1 MSAAEGLPEPAP
13 APEPAPDPSVRLFEA
28 ALTAARLF
36 AVDPHGLGGVAL
48 RAQAGP
54 VRDVWLS
61 ALRTLLPALAPIRR
75 VPLHV
80 GEDRLLG
87 GLDLAATLTAGRP
100 VAERGL
106 LAAADGGVL
115 ILAMAERAPGS
126 TVSAVTAAMDRG
138 VVSAERDGLTLRH
151 PARFGVVALDEGIG
165 EDEGLP
171 AALLDRQAFR
181 LDLER
186 VAPSD
191 AVVAEAVIE
200 AEGGEAVAEAR
211 GRLARVTVGDDVAE
225 ALASTALALGID
237 SLRAVILALRAARA
251 AAALDGAARV
261 SETHARLAAEIVLAP
276 RATQLPMAPEDAA
289 EEDQQ
294 PPDQEPPPPE
304 PPAEQEE
311 PPPENPDDQNQDD
324 QRQPETMPDLDELIL
339 AAAAAA
345 IPPNLLAQLQ
355 LNRDRRSPGRGAGK
369 AGAPQQSRSRGRPLG
384 TRRGLPRG
392 GQRLALVDTLRAAAP
407 WQPLR
412 RRERGPLGPDANIDA
427 GKRVEVRPD
436 DCRITRFKQRTE
448 TTVVFV
454 VDASGST
461 AFNRLAE
468 AKGAVELLLADCYVR
483 RESVALIAFRG
494 TGAELLLPPTR
505 SLTRAKRSLAGLP
518 GGGGTPLAA
527 GLEAAADLA
536 DAVSRKGQTPI
547 LILLSDGSGNIGR
560 DGQPGRA
567 AAETDATAAAT
578 RLRLAGHTTLFIDTS
593 PRARPKARELAA
605 AMAARYLALPR
616 ADSLT
621 LSNAVKAG
629 TAALRPTG

>member
-1 MSAAEGLPEPAP
+1 MTAAAGPPTDSRPGA
-13 APEPAPDPSVRLFEA
+13 RLFDA
-28 ALTAARLF
+28 ALVAARLF

-54 VRDVWLS
+54 VRDIWLG
-61 ALRTLLPALAPIRR
+61 ALRRLLPSETPVRR
-75 VPLHV
+75 VPLYV

-87 GLDLAATLTAGRP
+87 GLDLTATLAAGRP

-115 ILAMAERAPGS
+115 ILAMAERAPS
-126 TVSAVTAAMDRG
+126 ATVSAITATMDQGAVR
-138 VVSAERDGLTLRH
+138 AERDGLTLAH
-151 PARFGVVALDEGIG
+151 PGRFGVVALDEGID

-171 AALLDRQAFR
+171 AALLDRLAFC
-181 LDLER
+181 LDLAP

-191 AVVAEAVIE
+191 AVPAEAVIE
-200 AEGGEAVAEAR
+200 AEGSDAVAAAR
-211 GRLARVTVGDDVAE
+211 RRLAAVGMADDVAE
-225 ALASTALALGID
+225 ALASTAVALGID
-237 SLRAVILALRAARA
+237 SLRAVLFALRAARA
-251 AAALDGAARV
+251 AAALTGA
-261 SETHARLAAEIVLAP
+261 ETVGEAEARLAAELVLAP
-276 RATQLPMAPEDAA
+276 RATQLPMPPESEADEQPPPEQEQPPPPPDGPPDAPT
-289 EEDQQ
+289 EEPPDERDDQR
-294 PPDQEPPPPE
+294 PPDQL
-304 PPAEQEE
+304 
-311 PPPENPDDQNQDD
+311 
-324 QRQPETMPDLDELIL
+324 PDLDDLVL

-345 IPPNLLAQLQ
+345 IPPGLLAQLQ
-355 LNRDRRSPGRGAGK
+355 LQRDRRGGGPGK
-369 AGAPQQSRSRGRPLG
+369 AGAVQKSLSRGRPLG

-412 RRERGPLGPDANIDA
+412 RRERGPLAA
-427 GKRVEVRPD
+427 GKKVEVRPD
-436 DCRITRFKQRTE
+436 DCRISRFKQRTE

-468 AKGAVELLLADCYVR
+468 AKGAIELLLADCYVR
-483 RESVALIAFRG
+483 RESVALITFRG
-494 TGAELLLPPTR
+494 TTAELLLPPTR

-527 GLEAAADLA
+527 GLEAAGDLA
-536 DAVSRKGQTPI
+536 DAVSRKGRTPI
-547 LILLSDGSGNIGR
+547 LVLLADGSANIAR
-560 DGQPGRA
+560 DGTAGRP
-567 AAETDATAAAT
+567 AAEADATMAAT

-593 PRARPKARELAA
+593 PRPRPKARELAA

-629 TAALRPTG
+629 TASLRPTG

>member
-1 MSAAEGLPEPAP
+1 MSAAAVSPE
-13 APEPAPDPSVRLFEA
+13 PDPSVRLFEA

-54 VRDVWLS
+54 VRDVWLR
-61 ALRTLLPALAPIRR
+61 ALRILLPALAPIRR

-87 GLDLAATLTAGRP
+87 GLDLAATLSAGRP

-126 TVSAVTAAMDRG
+126 TVSAVTAAMDQG
-138 VVSAERDGLTLRH
+138 VVKAERDGLTLRH

-191 AVVAEAVIE
+191 AVVAEAAIE
-200 AEGGEAVAEAR
+200 AEGGKAVAKAR
-211 GRLARVTVGDDVAE
+211 ARLARVFLGDDVAE
-225 ALASTALALGID
+225 ALASTAVALGID

-251 AAALDGAARV
+251 AAALDGTASV
-261 SETHARLAAEIVLAP
+261 GETHARLAAEIVLAP

-289 EEDQQ
+289 EDQ
-294 PPDQEPPPPE
+294 PPTDQEPPQPE

-311 PPPENPDDQNQDD
+311 PPPENPDDQNRDD
-324 QRQPETMPDLDELIL
+324 QRQPEAMPDLDDLIL

-345 IPPNLLAQLQ
+345 IPPGLLAQLQ
-355 LNRDRRSPGRGAGK
+355 LQRDRRGPGRGAGK

-384 TRRGLPRG
+384 TRCGLPRG

-412 RRERGPLGPDANIDA
+412 RRERGPLAPDAA
-427 GKRVEVRPD
+427 KRVEVRPD

-547 LILLSDGSGNIGR
+547 LILLSDGSGNIAR

-567 AAETDATAAAT
+567 AAEADATTAAT
-578 RLRLAGHTTLFIDTS
+578 RLRQAGHTVLFIDTS
-593 PRARPKARELAA
+593 PRPRPKARELAA
-605 AMAARYLALPR
+605 VMAARYLALPR

-629 TAALRPTG
+629 TAALRTAG

>member
-1 MSAAEGLPEPAP
+1 MSASPAP
-13 APEPAPDPSVRLFEA
+13 PSEPRPGARLFDA
-28 ALTAARLF
+28 ALVAARLL
-36 AVDPHGLGGVAL
+36 AVDPAGLGGVAL

-54 VRDVWLS
+54 VRDIWLE
-61 ALRTLLPALAPIRR
+61 ALRRLLPPLTPMRR

-87 GLDLAATLTAGRP
+87 GLDLAATLAAGRP

-115 ILAMAERAPGS
+115 VLAMAERAQSGTIS
-126 TVSAVTAAMDRG
+126 SITATMDLGAVR
-138 VVSAERDGLTLRH
+138 AERDGLTLVH
-151 PARFGVVALDEGIG
+151 PAHFGVVALDEGIDQ
-165 EDEGLP
+165 DEGLH
-171 AALLDRQAFR
+171 AALLDRLAFR
-181 LDLER
+181 LDL
-186 VAPSD
+186 APVSPSE
-191 AVVAEAVIE
+191 ALPAEAVIE
-200 AEGGEAVAEAR
+200 AEGSDAVAAAR
-211 GRLARVTVGDDVAE
+211 TRLAAVQLGDEVAE

-237 SLRAVILALRAARA
+237 SLRAVLFALRAARA
-251 AAALDGAARV
+251 AAALTGA
-261 SETHARLAAEIVLAP
+261 ETVGETEARLAAELVLAP
-276 RATQLPMAPEDAA
+276 RATQLPMPPESEA
-289 EEDQQ
+289 EDQ
-294 PPDQEPPPPE
+294 PPPEAPPPP
-304 PPAEQEE
+304 PPPDEE
-311 PPPENPDDQNQDD
+311 PEQPQDERDD
-324 QRQPETMPDLDELIL
+324 QRPPDEIPELDDLIL

-345 IPPNLLAQLQ
+345 IPPGLLAQLQ
-355 LNRDRRSPGRGAGK
+355 LQRDRRSPGRGAGK
-369 AGAPQQSRSRGRPLG
+369 AGAVQKSLRRGRPLG

-412 RRERGPLGPDANIDA
+412 RRERGTVATTKKVD
-427 GKRVEVRPD
+427 VRPD
-436 DCRITRFKQRTE
+436 DCRISRFKQRSE

-468 AKGAVELLLADCYVR
+468 AKGAVEILLADCYVR
-483 RESVALIAFRG
+483 RESVALISFRG
-494 TGAELLLPPTR
+494 TTAELLLPPTR

-527 GLEAAADLA
+527 GLEAAAELA
-536 DAVSRKGQTPI
+536 DAVRRKGQTPI
-547 LILLSDGSGNIGR
+547 LVLLSDGSANIAR
-560 DGQPGRA
+560 DGTASRPT
-567 AAETDATAAAT
+567 AEADATTAAT

-593 PRARPKARELAA
+593 PRPRPKARELAV

-629 TAALRPTG
+629 TASLRPTG

>member
-1 MSAAEGLPEPAP
+1 VSAAEALPEPE
-13 APEPAPDPSVRLFEA
+13 PEPGLGLFEA

-54 VRDVWLS
+54 VRDVWLR
-61 ALRTLLPALAPIRR
+61 ALRILLPAEAPIRR

-87 GLDLAATLTAGRP
+87 GLDLAATLATGRP

-126 TVSAVTAAMDRG
+126 TISAVTAAMDQG
-138 VVSAERDGLTLRH
+138 VVAAERDGLTLRH
-151 PARFGVVALDEGIG
+151 SARFGVIALDEGIG

-181 LDLER
+181 LELER
-186 VAPSD
+186 VVPSE
-191 AVVAEAVIE
+191 AVVAEPAIE
-200 AEGGEAVAEAR
+200 AEGGAAVTEAR
-211 GRLARVTVGDDVAE
+211 ARLTRVTLGHDVAE

-251 AAALDGAARV
+251 AAALDGAASV
-261 SETHARLAAEIVLAP
+261 GEAHARLAAEFVLAP
-276 RATQLPMAPEDAA
+276 RATQLPMSPEEAA
-289 EEDQQ
+289 EDQP
-294 PPDQEPPPPE
+294 PPDQEPPPD
-304 PPAEQEE
+304 EQQE
-311 PPPENPDDQNQDD
+311 PPPESLDD
-324 QRQPETMPDLDELIL
+324 QRQPEAMPDLEDLIL

-345 IPPNLLAQLQ
+345 IPPGLLAQLQ
-355 LNRDRRSPGRGAGK
+355 LQRDRRGPGRGAGK

-412 RRERGPLGPDANIDA
+412 RRERGSLAPDAKGDA
-427 GKRVEVRPD
+427 AKRVEVRPD
-436 DCRITRFKQRTE
+436 DCRITRFKQRSE

-547 LILLSDGSGNIGR
+547 LILLSDGSGNIAR

-567 AAETDATAAAT
+567 AAEADATAAAS

-593 PRARPKARELAA
+593 PRARPKARELAVV
-605 AMAARYLALPR
+605 MAARYLALPR

>member
-1 MSAAEGLPEPAP
+1 
-13 APEPAPDPSVRLFEA
+13 V
-28 ALTAARLF
+28 AARLL
-36 AVDPHGLGGVAL
+36 AVDPAGLGGIAL

-54 VRDVWLS
+54 VRDIWLE
-61 ALRTLLPALAPIRR
+61 ALRRLLPPATPMRR

-87 GLDLAATLTAGRP
+87 GLDLAATLKAGRP

-115 ILAMAERAPGS
+115 ILAMAERAQSG
-126 TVSAVTAAMDRG
+126 TVSAITAAMDLGAVR
-138 VVSAERDGLTLRH
+138 AERDGLTLLH
-151 PARFGVVALDEGIG
+151 PAHFGVVALDEGID

-171 AALLDRQAFR
+171 AALLDRLAFR
-181 LDLER
+181 LDLAP

-191 AVVAEAVIE
+191 AAPSQAVIE
-200 AEGGEAVAEAR
+200 AEGSDAIAAAR
-211 GRLARVTVGDDVAE
+211 TRLATVQLGDEVAE
-225 ALASTALALGID
+225 ALASTALALGVD
-237 SLRAVILALRAARA
+237 SLRAVLFALRAARA
-251 AAALDGAARV
+251 AAALTGA
-261 SETHARLAAEIVLAP
+261 ETVGETEARLAAELILAP
-276 RATQLPMAPEDAA
+276 RATQLPMPPESEA
-289 EEDQQ
+289 EDQ
-294 PPDQEPPPPE
+294 PPPEAPPPP
-304 PPAEQEE
+304 PPDEEQEQ
-311 PPPENPDDQNQDD
+311 PQDDRDD
-324 QRQPETMPDLDELIL
+324 QRQPDDIPELDDLIL

-345 IPPNLLAQLQ
+345 IPPGLLAQLQ
-355 LNRDRRSPGRGAGK
+355 LQRDRRSPSRGAGK
-369 AGAPQQSRSRGRPLG
+369 AGAVQKSLRRGRPLG

-412 RRERGPLGPDANIDA
+412 RRERGSVATT
-427 GKRVEVRPD
+427 KRVEVRPD
-436 DCRITRFKQRTE
+436 DCRISRFKQRSE

-468 AKGAVELLLADCYVR
+468 AKGAVEILLADCYVR
-483 RESVALIAFRG
+483 RESVALISFRG
-494 TGAELLLPPTR
+494 TAAELLLPPTR

-527 GLEAAADLA
+527 GLEAAAELA
-536 DAVSRKGQTPI
+536 DAVRRKGQTPI
-547 LILLSDGSGNIGR
+547 LVLLSDGSANIAR
-560 DGQPGRA
+560 DGTASRPT
-567 AAETDATAAAT
+567 AEADATSAAT

-629 TAALRPTG
+629 TAGLRPTG